1 MSKRIALGGHRSGE
15 TRSNS
20 IAGISKAVAANA
32 GSFGRSAAVVA
43 AASGMVLT
51 LGVPAQANPAARE
64 AAAAPMDALNI
75 ERVALQSSV
84 VATVVAPTADSKK
97 AETAQVRATLKT
109 APAPAKAKAEP
120 KTVTASVKAVENANE
135 AATTEAPAA
144 QNTVS
149 AAQNTVSAA
158 QNTVSAAQNTVSA
171 AQNTVSAAETR
182 AAEKREA
189 AQKRAAEKRAAEKRA
204 AEKRAAAAKKQRE
217 AAERRASASTNAFAP
232 VTRSNRTGAA
242 ASTSIKS
249 VAPAS
254 SSVNTASLSGIAATA
269 SRYSGVPYVW
279 GGASPRGWDC
289 SGFVQWV
296 YKQHGINLVRG
307 TSALRSSGQFVRTGN
322 PKPGDLVFQ
331 NGGGHVG
338 IYLGNGMMIGA
349 QNPTVDTMIHSVSRN
364 PLYGYY
370 TYVG

>member
-120 KTVTASVKAVENANE
+120 KTVTASVKAAENANE

-149 AAQNTVSAA
+149 AAETRAAAEARAAEKREAA
-158 QNTVSAAQNTVSA
+158 QKS
-171 AQNTVSAAETR
+171 

-189 AQKRAAEKRAAEKRA
+189 AQKRAAEKRAAA
-204 AEKRAAAAKKQRE
+204 AKKQREAAAKKQRE

-279 GGASPRGWDC
+279 GGASPSGWDC

>member
-1 MSKRIALGGHRSGE
+1 MSKRNALGRHSADSAR
-15 TRSNS
+15 TNS
-20 IAGISKAVAANA
+20 IAGLSKAVAANA

-75 ERVALQSSV
+75 ERVALQSTV
-84 VATVVAPTADSKK
+84 VATVVAPSAD
-97 AETAQVRATLKT
+97 AQKVEAGQRASVKT
-109 APAPAKAKAEP
+109 APAPQAKPVTVAVKAE
-120 KTVTASVKAVENANE
+120 ASANRSAVAE
-135 AATTEAPAA
+135 AATEAAATAPTTRDSVAAAATAAAEAQAA
-144 QNTVS
+144 QNR
-149 AAQNTVSAA
+149 
-158 QNTVSAAQNTVSA
+158 
-171 AQNTVSAAETR
+171 AEAEQR
-182 AAEKREA
+182 AEA
-189 AQKRAAEKRAAEKRA
+189 NRK
-204 AEKRAAAAKKQRE
+204 AAADRAEANRKAEAERKA
-217 AAERRASASTNAFAP
+217 AAERRAAANREAAQQRRTSASSQSGNAFAP
-232 VTRSNRTGAA
+232 VTRTNRTGATA
-242 ASTSIKS
+242 TAPKP
-249 VAPAS
+249 VA
-254 SSVNTASLSGIAATA
+254 SSVNTRNLSGIAATA

-279 GGASPRGWDC
+279 GGSSPAGWDC

-296 YKQHGINLVRG
+296 YKQHGINIARG
-307 TSALRSSGQFVRTGN
+307 TSAIRSSGQFVRTSN

-370 TYVG
+370 TLRG

>member
-1 MSKRIALGGHRSGE
+1 MSKRIALGRRRAGT

-20 IAGISKAVAANA
+20 IAGISKAVATNA
-32 GSFGRSAAVVA
+32 GSIGRSAAVVA

-75 ERVALQSSV
+75 ERVALQSTV
-84 VATVVAPTADSKK
+84 VSAVVAPSVKAKK
-97 AETAQVRATLKT
+97 AVAPVRASVKT
-109 APAPAKAKAEP
+109 APAPKPKPKPVVVEVPEVAVTNSPALEAE
-120 KTVTASVKAVENANE
+120 TEETSSVQENTSAQSTASAQT
-135 AATTEAPAA
+135 ATS
-144 QNTVS
+144 NTRTATS
-149 AAQNTVSAA
+149 NTRTATS
-158 QNTVSAAQNTVSA
+158 NTRTSTSNTQS
-171 AQNTVSAAETR
+171 
-182 AAEKREA
+182 
-189 AQKRAAEKRAAEKRA
+189 
-204 AEKRAAAAKKQRE
+204 
-217 AAERRASASTNAFAP
+217 STSSSSSVAP
-232 VTRSNRTGAA
+232 VTRSSASSTSSAA
-242 ASTSIKS
+242 ATS
-249 VAPAS
+249 VAPVA
-254 SSVNTASLSGIAATA
+254 SSVNTANLSGIAATA

-279 GGASPRGWDC
+279 GGSSPSGWDC

-296 YKQHGINLVRG
+296 YKQHGISVSRG
-307 TSALRSSGQFVRTGN
+307 TSAILGSGQFVRTSN

-370 TYVG
+370 TLAG